1 MCDRSRRRATR
12 IAPNTFGAPGE
23 ASLSTDERT
32 DERAARSDELMT
44 QARLTVT
51 LPDGTWIKDVSTEHP
66 EAAFRVL
73 AAMPGESA
81 GFGLVRITAPDP
93 AAVLESM
100 DDHEVLT
107 SVDILEGS
115 EDRVLVQFET
125 TRPLLLFSARESGV
139 PIELPMDIQDGDASV
154 DVTASRD
161 RLSVLGE
168 QLKTFGLDFEVEFVR
183 ERVDSSRL
191 LTDRQREL
199 LVEAVERGY
208 YDTPRQCSVT
218 DLAEAVGVAKS
229 TCSETLHRAEE
240 RVVKRF
246 VDDLP
251 DAESD
256 LER

>member
-1 MCDRSRRRATR
+1 
-12 IAPNTFGAPGE
+12 
-23 ASLSTDERT
+23 
-32 DERAARSDELMT
+32 MT

-51 LPDGTWIKDVSTEHP
+51 LPDGTWIKDVSTEFP
-66 EAAFRVL
+66 EATFRVL
-73 AAMPGESA
+73 AAMPGEQA

-93 AAVLESM
+93 AAVLEGM
-100 DDHEVLT
+100 DAHEVLT

-168 QLKTFGLDFEVEFVR
+168 QLETFGLDFEVEFVR

-208 YDTPRQCSVT
+208 YDTPRRCSVT
-218 DLAEAVGVAKS
+218 DLAEAVGCAKS

-246 VDDLP
+246 VSDLP
-251 DAESD
+251 DADSE
-256 LER
+256 LEPEIEQ